1 MTTTATR
8 MRFFHWDFFGPDA
21 EETAQHFRRH
31 VDAFVAREGLV
42 GCVTG
47 VESDPPAGFTA
58 FCETPEPAWD
68 AIIRGLRPHWERPEF
83 APTEIPG

>member
-1 MTTTATR
+1 
-8 MRFFHWDFFGPDA
+8 
-21 EETAQHFRRH
+21 
-31 VDAFVAREGLV
+31 
-42 GCVTG
+42 VTG

-68 AIIRGLRPHWERPEF
+68 AIIRGLRPHWERPEN